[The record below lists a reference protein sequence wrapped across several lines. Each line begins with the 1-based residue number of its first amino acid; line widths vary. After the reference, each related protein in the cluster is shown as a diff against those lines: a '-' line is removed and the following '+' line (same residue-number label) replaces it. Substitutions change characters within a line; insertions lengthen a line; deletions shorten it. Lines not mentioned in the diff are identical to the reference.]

1 MGKKK
6 LQIKTSNLQVYS
18 LEIIIIIKFIF
29 LGGLQG
35 LNRQETLPQ
44 LEKKIEI
51 TKERS
56 FKFKNSMKS
65 QNNKKNHKN

>member
-44 LEKKIEI
+44 LEKKLKLQR
-51 TKERS
+51 KEALNL
-56 FKFKNSMKS
+56 KIA
-65 QNNKKNHKN
+65 

>member
-35 LNRQETLPQ
+35 LNRQETR
-44 LEKKIEI
+44 KKIEI